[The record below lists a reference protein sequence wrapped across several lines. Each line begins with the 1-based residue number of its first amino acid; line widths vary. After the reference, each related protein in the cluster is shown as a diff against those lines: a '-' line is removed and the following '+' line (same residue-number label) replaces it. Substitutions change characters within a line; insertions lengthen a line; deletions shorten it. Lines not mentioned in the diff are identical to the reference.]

1 MNGSTVIAP
10 PDVTRNVYPSAGDL
24 ATASAP
30 IAPFAP
36 GRFSTTTGCLI
47 ASETPGA
54 MARASV
60 SATPPG
66 GKLTINLT
74 GLSGQV
80 CAPAGAHSAQ
90 AAKNA
95 TALRRAAEVIDM
107 VPPIEVGLER
117 WWSPTSC
124 GESVQAMS
132 TSTNVGTGV
141 CSAS

>member
-1 MNGSTVIAP
+1 MAP
-10 PDVTRNVYPSAGDL
+10 PEVTRNAYPSAGDL

-30 IAPFAP
+30 IAPLAP

-74 GLSGQV
+74 GLSGHV
-80 CAPAGAHSAQ
+80 CAAAGTHNVQ
-90 AAKNA
+90 AAINA
-95 TALRRAAEVIDM
+95 TTLCLIAEVIDM
-107 VPPIEVGLER
+107 MPP
-117 WWSPTSC
+117 
-124 GESVQAMS
+124 
-132 TSTNVGTGV
+132 GT
-141 CSAS
+141 

>member
-80 CAPAGAHSAQ
+80 CAAALAHNAH
-90 AAKNA
+90 AAINA
-95 TALRRAAEVIDM
+95 TALCRTAELIDM
-107 VPPIEVGLER
+107 RASSCLGLER
-117 WWSPTSC
+117 RR
-124 GESVQAMS
+124 
-132 TSTNVGTGV
+132 
-141 CSAS
+141 SACDDLN